1 MMQAQISVGNRP
13 AAAAGTRLG
22 TYGDLGSF
30 RTALGTFS
38 GRSRAAWGYT
48 ALSLSLRLPESLAQA
63 LPSVQK
69 VKACVGAEAPAC
81 GQDEHVADVRKDVDF
96 AHAKTL

>member
-30 RTALGTFS
+30 RTALGNFS
-38 GRSRAAWGYT
+38 GRSRAAWGYYS
-48 ALSLSLRLPESLAQA
+48 SL
-63 LPSVQK
+63 VN
-69 VKACVGAEAPAC
+69 CV
-81 GQDEHVADVRKDVDF
+81 V
-96 AHAKTL
+96 